1 MEAPYSSQAFSGC
14 AVADEQVEW
23 VLVRVPVRSS
33 GPSSF
38 TSTPPMV
45 DSSFPPYP
53 PHPTTMWDQL
63 PAGPL
68 SPMPLTDPF
77 PGQLES
83 NIALALSLQASYPLA
98 CFDTDT
104 SSSPVFHTGDLM
116 PPCDTPFSD
125 VFTSEAWQP
134 AEQYISDTCSLDS
147 PTTAASGTPCSTPPS
162 PQTFLCSDPTCFEFF
177 TRPAD
182 LKYDDPPSSSKSQ
195 VLTKPPSRRHERKHR
210 QNFRCELCGKAHTDR
225 RALNRHL
232 ESKHEEYAIQQGI
245 KSEKVRCRMCDYVS
259 RADNV
264 RRHERSQHASLR

>member
-53 PHPTTMWDQL
+53 AHPTTMWDQL

-195 VLTKPPSRRHERKHR
+195 VLTNLPPGDTSASTARTSAASSAAR
-210 QNFRCELCGKAHTDR
+210 LTPTV
-225 RALNRHL
+225 AL
-232 ESKHEEYAIQQGI
+232 STAI
-245 KSEKVRCRMCDYVS
+245 SSPSTRSTPFS
-259 RADNV
+259 RA
-264 RRHERSQHASLR
+264 SSLRRSAAGCATTSPVRTTFDGTREASTPA

>member
-23 VLVRVPVRSS
+23 VLVRVPVRVS

-53 PHPTTMWDQL
+53 AQPTTMWDQL
-63 PAGPL
+63 PAEPL

-77 PGQLES
+77 AGQLES
-83 NIALALSLQASYPLA
+83 NIALALSLQATYPLA

-104 SSSPVFHTGDLM
+104 NLSPVFPTGDLM
-116 PPCDTPFSD
+116 PPCDTS
-125 VFTSEAWQP
+125 FTDAFTRDAWQSV
-134 AEQYISDTCSLDS
+134 EQHISDTSSLDS
-147 PTTAASGTPCSTPPS
+147 PTTAASGTPCSTPSS
-162 PQTFLCSDPTCFEFF
+162 PETFLCSDPTCFEFF

-182 LKYDDPPSSSKSQ
+182 LK
-195 VLTKPPSRRHERKHR
+195 RHERKHR

-264 RRHERSQHASLR
+264 RRHERSQHVSLR